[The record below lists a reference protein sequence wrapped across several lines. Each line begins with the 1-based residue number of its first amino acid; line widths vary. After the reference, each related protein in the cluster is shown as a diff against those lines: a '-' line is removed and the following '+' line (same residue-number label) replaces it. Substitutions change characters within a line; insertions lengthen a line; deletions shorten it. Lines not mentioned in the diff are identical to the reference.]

1 MAYLATFSI
10 LSEIFSGME
19 PPQQRRGK
27 LRISSSI
34 QKEVN
39 FKCTTVKNS
48 IYGVYDI
55 VGIRRLTKLRVEFS
69 PLNEHKFQHNFDCL
83 SPICASGCAI
93 GDCQRF
99 LLHCR
104 LFSPTRIDLLG
115 QLTDILGLNV
125 TNFDSNTLCNLLLFE
140 SLQLNIV
147 ANRSILEATIALID
161 KTNRFD

>member
-1 MAYLATFSI
+1 MKSNYPEKGSRTARFSSTYFQNVIADWNLLDSDMRNLESLAACKW
-10 LSEIFSGME
+10 
-19 PPQQRRGK
+19 K
-27 LRISSSI
+27 LISS
-34 QKEVN
+34 VRPL
-39 FKCTTVKNS
+39 KNP

-55 VGIRRLTKLRVEFS
+55 VGIRCLTNHRVEFS

-140 SLQLNIV
+140 SPQLNIV
-147 ANRSILEATIALID
+147 ANRIIL
-161 KTNRFD
+161 